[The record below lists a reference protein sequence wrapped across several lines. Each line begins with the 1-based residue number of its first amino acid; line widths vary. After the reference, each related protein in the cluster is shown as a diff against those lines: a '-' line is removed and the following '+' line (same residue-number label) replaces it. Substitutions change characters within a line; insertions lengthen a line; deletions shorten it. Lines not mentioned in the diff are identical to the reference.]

1 MGVNF
6 VLQMTEIRGRLA
18 IEQNPQ
24 NHLPEG
30 GEEDFNDED
39 EVFIETDPEDD
50 SDTKF
55 KQEF

>member
-1 MGVNF
+1 
-6 VLQMTEIRGRLA
+6 MTEIRGRLA

-24 NHLPEG
+24 NHLLEG

-39 EVFIETDPEDD
+39 EVIIETVPEDD
-50 SDTKF
+50 SDTNF